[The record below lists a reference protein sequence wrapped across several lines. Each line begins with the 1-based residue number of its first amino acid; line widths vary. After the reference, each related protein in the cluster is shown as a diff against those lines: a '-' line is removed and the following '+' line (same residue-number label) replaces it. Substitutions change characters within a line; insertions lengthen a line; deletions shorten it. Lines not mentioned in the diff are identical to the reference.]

1 MAHSRESAAFFL
13 PYLTKEFWI
22 SFYGGEPLLDFS
34 LIRQVVS
41 FLGSYDH
48 NRTIC
53 YSITTNGSLIN
64 ADILDF
70 FKNNRFTVTLS
81 FDGFAQNEQRKQG
94 SFIPTISLIK
104 KIKKIPSIKFNVNS
118 VFSWKNIHLLSQSLK
133 LIMDLGVKNIN
144 FALAVNQIWP
154 ETAILILEKELKKL
168 NVVLL
173 TRHKNKEWIPLSD
186 FREFVNQPENRGQ
199 FYCAAGKDRLSITP
213 DGRIWG
219 CYLFPEYYK
228 QKGKKSEAKKYLFG
242 DLQKFSQN
250 PDEIYKR
257 TMVHYQ
263 QLTMENYS
271 VPSRNCFLCPEIENC
286 DVCPV
291 ITAYSTEKIG
301 QIPEFVC
308 RIKKISIQ
316 AKKNFLYELKRL

>member
-22 SFYGGEPLLDFS
+22 SFYGGEPLLDFT

-41 FLGSYDH
+41 FLKSNDH
-48 NRTIC
+48 NRVIRF
-53 YSITTNGSLIN
+53 SVTTNGSLIN

-70 FKNNRFTVTLS
+70 FEKNKFTITLS
-81 FDGFAQNEQRKQG
+81 FDGFAQNAQRKQG
-94 SFIPTISLIK
+94 SFIPTLNLIK

-118 VFSWKNIHLLSQSLK
+118 VFSWKNIHLLSHSLK
-133 LIMDLGVKNIN
+133 LIMDLEVKNIN
-144 FALAVNQIWP
+144 FSLAVNQTWP
-154 ETAILILEKELKKL
+154 DTAILALERELKQL
-168 NVVLL
+168 NSILL
-173 TRHKNKEWIPLSD
+173 TRYKNEKWIPLSD
-186 FREFVNQPENRGQ
+186 YREFVNQPENRGQ

-242 DLQKFSQN
+242 DFKKFSQN

-257 TMVHYQ
+257 TMVHYN
-263 QLTMENYS
+263 QLAMENYS
-271 VPSRNCFLCPEIENC
+271 TPSKNCFLCPEIENC

-291 ITAYSTEKIG
+291 ITAYSSSKIG
-301 QIPEFVC
+301 HIPEFVC
-308 RIKKISIQ
+308 QLKKTVIH
-316 AKKNFLYELKRL
+316 AKKNLLSYLR